1 VRRSPRHLFGLI
13 WPPVVFGVAFLAIWE
28 TAVKVFDFQ
37 PYFLPA
43 PSAVWDAFRTNTALI
58 WEATKVSGLNALIGL
73 LVGTAIGV
81 GMAFLLARF
90 RLVENLMTPLAI
102 SLNAIPIFVLVAVF
116 NNMYPVTSEV
126 PRRLMV
132 TLVVYFIVLVNV
144 ARGLREVGSV
154 YLDLM
159 RSYAASDV
167 TILRKVRVPHAVPYL
182 FTALK
187 IAAPASVITA
197 FVSEY
202 FGGLQNGLG
211 SRIVSNIALSNNAE
225 AWAYVLGACLL
236 GLAFFLTAVALER
249 VLTPGG
255 FGSLER
261 VGA

>member
-1 VRRSPRHLFGLI
+1 
-13 WPPVVFGVAFLAIWE
+13 
-28 TAVKVFDFQ
+28 
-37 PYFLPA
+37 
-43 PSAVWDAFRTNTALI
+43 
-58 WEATKVSGLNALIGL
+58 
-73 LVGTAIGV
+73 
-81 GMAFLLARF
+81 
-90 RLVENLMTPLAI
+90 
-102 SLNAIPIFVLVAVF
+102 
-116 NNMYPVTSEV
+116 
-126 PRRLMV
+126 
-132 TLVVYFIVLVNV
+132 
-144 ARGLREVGSV
+144 
-154 YLDLM
+154 M

-249 VLTPGG
+249 GLTPGG

>member
-1 VRRSPRHLFGLI
+1 VFSLV
-13 WPPVVFGVAFLAIWE
+13 WPPLVFGAAFLLVWE
-28 TAVKVFDFQ
+28 LAVRVFDFQ

-43 PSAVWDAFRTNTALI
+43 PSAIWDAFRTNTSLI
-58 WEATKVSGLNALIGL
+58 WEATKVSGLNALLGL
-73 LVGTAIGV
+73 VVGTAIGV
-81 GMAFLLARF
+81 AMAFLLARW
-90 RLVENLMTPLAI
+90 RLVDDLLAPLAVA
-102 SLNAIPIFVLVAVF
+102 LNAIPIFVLVAVF

-144 ARGLREVGSV
+144 ARGLREVGAV

-167 TILRKVRVPHAVPYL
+167 TILRKVRVPHAVPFL

-236 GLAFFLTAVALER
+236 GLAFFLVAAALER
-249 VLTPGG
+249 TATPGG
-255 FGSLER
+255 VSARQR

>member
-1 VRRSPRHLFGLI
+1 VRRSPRHLIGLI
-13 WPPVVFGVAFLAIWE
+13 WPPVVFGVAFLVIWE

-90 RLVENLMTPLAI
+90 RLFDDLMTPLAI

-182 FTALK
+182 FIALK

-236 GLAFFLTAVALER
+236 GLAFFLTAVTLER
-249 VLTPGG
+249 GLTPGG
-255 FGSLER
+255 FGSRER

>member
-1 VRRSPRHLFGLI
+1 MRRSGASAFGLV
-13 WPPVVFGVAFLAIWE
+13 WPPVVFGIGFLVLWE
-28 TAVKVFDFQ
+28 AAVIVFDFQ

-43 PSAVWDAFRTNTALI
+43 PSAIWAAFRANTVLI
-58 WEATKVSGLNALIGL
+58 WEATKVSGMNALIGL
-73 LVGTAIGV
+73 LVGAALGIA
-81 GMAFLLARF
+81 MSFLLARS
-90 RLVENLMTPLAI
+90 RLLNDLLTPLAI
-102 SLNAIPIFVLVAVF
+102 ALNAVPIFVLVAIF

-144 ARGLREVGSV
+144 ARGLREVGAIQ
-154 YLDLM
+154 LELM

-167 TILRKVRVPHAVPYL
+167 AILRKVRIPNAVPYL
-182 FTALK
+182 FTALT

-202 FGGLQNGLG
+202 FGGSQNGLG

-236 GLAFFLTAVALER
+236 GLAFYVVAVALER
-249 VLTPGG
+249 IAVPKGVGG
-255 FGSLER
+255 RER